1 MAVSDEA
8 LLTPYNLP
16 ELFSGVVSFPWPW
29 CIKTPPAS
37 HLGGQGVAGGSCV
50 PCGVRTRLL
59 AQSNEHAVQIHSE
72 PTVGLKREERGKRS

>member
-59 AQSNEHAVQIHSE
+59 AQSNEEDHRVLS
-72 PTVGLKREERGKRS
+72 